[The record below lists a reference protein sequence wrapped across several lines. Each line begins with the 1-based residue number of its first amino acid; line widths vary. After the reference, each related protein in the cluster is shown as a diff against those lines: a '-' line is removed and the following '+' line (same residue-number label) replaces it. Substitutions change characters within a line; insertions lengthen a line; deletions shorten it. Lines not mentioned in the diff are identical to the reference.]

1 MVTNVR
7 DTKSAVD
14 AATDAVNDA
23 AHVAA
28 DKISNGLDEAARG
41 ASRFSQRLRENGA
54 DLQDELLD
62 AGERFS
68 EGAKRI
74 GDVAAE
80 QIRAHPLA
88 AFGIAFAIG
97 VVATRL
103 MRR

>member
-1 MVTNVR
+1 MVSNVR
-7 DTKSAVD
+7 DTKSAVEE
-14 AATDAVNDA
+14 AVDAVNDA
-23 AHVAA
+23 AHTAS
-28 DKISNGLDEAARG
+28 DKISNGIEEATRT
-41 ASRFSQRLRENGA
+41 ASRFGQKLRENGA

-68 EGAKRI
+68 DGAKRI